1 MDGYE
6 ILIQVAL
13 FAGPLLNFGV
23 LIGRNV
29 EKSHIKRLD
38 ADDELHRDFLITQ
51 LKSFPMQSGDG
62 PAPTL
67 VVSEAVIASDYLKS
81 WLASWLASWRNIFG
95 GEVRSFQKLQSRAKR
110 EALVRLRRAAMSN
123 GYNALCNVRVD
134 SADIGGGTSSR
145 KTPMA
150 SVIASGTAYCV
161 EARSATAGSTEFGAA

>member
-1 MDGYE
+1 MEDYA
-6 ILIQVAL
+6 ILIQVAG
-13 FAGPLLNFGV
+13 FAGPLLIFGV

-67 VVSEAVIASDYLKS
+67 VVSEAVIASDYLK
-81 WLASWLASWRNIFG
+81 SWLASWRNIFG

>member
-1 MDGYE
+1 MEDYA
-6 ILIQVAL
+6 ILIQVAG
-13 FAGPLLNFGV
+13 FAGPLLIFGV

-51 LKSFPMQSGDG
+51 LKSFPMRSGDG
-62 PAPTL
+62 PTPTL
-67 VVSEAVIASDYLKS
+67 VVSEAVIASDYLK
-81 WLASWLASWRNIFG
+81 SWLASWRNIFG